1 MTSVSPPLRQRLQHA
16 NLTGFTFCLL
26 LVGVLTAVFLVLAPF
41 EAAAF
46 MTALIGA
53 GVALVP
59 IWFVRDPEERA
70 ILLRLFFIGYV
81 FRLVLTYILFKTDL
95 IMALGGADD
104 LGWKGSAAQ
113 ARRWNAYDQHLGTY
127 GLPNPDRISF
137 ADSFL
142 GVYTDT
148 KINSGYLYMGS
159 LFYYYLGVN
168 SQLALAFLNCWGSAL
183 TVLAIYKTSSLFTSR
198 KAAIWVSCIGLFL
211 PGFLIWAALTQKE
224 AWVILF
230 QITGFYALWRGLE
243 SKGGHRWMYAALWA
257 FMVLMVYGF
266 RFYVAY
272 VQILA
277 AALTV
282 MAYHAKNPVRSA
294 AIAVGGLAL
303 VAGLALA
310 VGIVHLDLSSLVT
323 DQLNYVD
330 NFRAGIISGPNSASS
345 VNLNYDLHTW
355 NGFAMMVI
363 VGFLYLMFSPFVWQV
378 SNLRQASALPD
389 VFLWYGLIAFFIIP
403 GAVALW
409 NSRKM
414 EKGKAIVLSV
424 LFSLLPLMFVY
435 SLSFSNV
442 GLSFR
447 LRVQFI
453 PLLLIFAAA
462 GYDREKQRRERISEA
477 RKRAKLAGGLEL
489 ILLADNYAAQ
499 ATPALPSPLSH
510 EKTA

>member
-1 MTSVSPPLRQRLQHA
+1 MTFASAPLRQRLQHA
-16 NLTGFTFCLL
+16 NLTGLAFSLL
-26 LVGVLTAVFLVLAPF
+26 LVGLMVVTFVVPTPF
-41 EAAAF
+41 ESAAF

-53 GVALVP
+53 GVAVVP

-81 FRLVLTYILFKTDL
+81 FRIILTYILFKTD
-95 IMALGGADD
+95 IITALGGADD

-113 ARRWNAYDQHLGTY
+113 ARRWNTWDPYLNAYGQ
-127 GLPNPDRISF
+127 PNPDKTSF

-148 KINSGYLYMGS
+148 KINSGYLYMGA

-183 TVLAIYKTSSLFTSR
+183 TVLAIYKTASLFASR

-211 PGFLIWAALTQKE
+211 PGFLVWAALTQKE

-230 QITGFYALWRGLE
+230 QITGFYGLWQALQNRG
-243 SKGGHRWMYAALWA
+243 GRRWLYAALWA
-257 FMVLMVYGF
+257 FMVLMVDGF

-272 VQILA
+272 VQVLAAGLTILA
-277 AALTV
+277 F
-282 MAYHAKNPVRSA
+282 HAKNPVRSA
-294 AIAVGGLAL
+294 AIALGGLVV
-303 VAGLALA
+303 VAGLAIGL
-310 VGIVHLDLSSLVT
+310 GIVHLDVSSMVA

-330 NFRAGIISGPNSASS
+330 NFRAGILSGPNSASS
-345 VNLNYDLHTW
+345 VQLDYDLHTW
-355 NGFAMMVI
+355 NGFLMMLV

-378 SNLRQASALPD
+378 SNARQAAALPD
-389 VFLWYGLIAFFIIP
+389 VFFWYGLLVFMVIP
-403 GAVALW
+403 GAVW
-409 NSRKM
+409 MWRSRRY
-414 EKGKAIVLSV
+414 EHGKAAVLSI

-453 PLLLIFAAA
+453 PLLLVFAAA
-462 GYDREKQRRERISEA
+462 GYDRLKQLHDNREVRRKA
-477 RKRAKLAGGLEL
+477 RLTRSLEL
-489 ILLADNYAAQ
+489 ILISDSHTAR
-499 ATPALPSPLSH
+499 TPAALPSALSH